1 MGIAGRSLRMTSK
14 TITKTIGVSLRPF
27 RNAINTN
34 NMSSEGEAESGP
46 LATNGDGKQS
56 ESASIPQDVGDG
68 GDSKREPKEAMPSA
82 DDDAAA
88 RLRMKAHVLLAKV
101 GNSEA
106 KRTPTSTLDADT
118 PHESPNQEQDAKD
131 IEEMNAAIAAADRKA
146 NELAEVA
153 AAIAE
158 AAEKGD
164 EEDVAAVAEAKQEKE
179 QEIADK
185 KRSEAAELTQ
195 QLQKLALERQKESR
209 HDRLKVIQSDQ
220 SSHLSSVKTFQ
231 ELKLPEHLLKAIFEM
246 GFERPSAIQ
255 EEALPRILANPPRNV
270 IGQAQSGSGKTA
282 AFVVGMLFRVKIDSP
297 ATCQGLCV
305 TPTRELAVQIFQNSV
320 TPMAAHMPGLKV
332 RLALSGEQ
340 VERGT
345 KLDSHIVIGTP
356 GKIVD
361 WLKRKIIDTKNI
373 KVFVLDEADN
383 MVAESGHRAN
393 SLLIKKQMPKGCQSL
408 LFSAT
413 FSTEVIAFAEKM
425 VYNPD
430 KILIES
436 GPEFLVLDVIKQLW
450 VDCQLYDGGKLQF
463 LEDIYSL
470 LTIGQS
476 IVFVGTRKEA
486 DSVHRTLSDSGYTCS
501 LLHSGVDNDERDRTM
516 DAFRKMES
524 NVLITTNVLA
534 RGVDVDNVCLV
545 VNYDVPV
552 DKDGAPDFETYLHR
566 IGRTGRFGRKGTAI
580 NLVGD
585 QKSIEVLASIEA
597 HFSSGGREMI
607 EMASP
612 DPEALA
618 SVISI

>member
-1 MGIAGRSLRMTSK
+1 
-14 TITKTIGVSLRPF
+14 
-27 RNAINTN
+27 
-34 NMSSEGEAESGP
+34 MSSTEEEETIV
-46 LATNGDGKQS
+46 TNGDTTTS
-56 ESASIPQDVGDG
+56 E
-68 GDSKREPKEAMPSA
+68 EAEDKGNGEANNMPSPPSPS
-82 DDDAAA
+82 DAAA
-88 RLRMKAHVLLAKV
+88 AQVRMKAHVLLQKV
-101 GNSEA
+101 KKSEG
-106 KRTPTSTLDADT
+106 KRTPLST
-118 PHESPNQEQDAKD
+118 PRESSVDLPKTEQE
-131 IEEMNAAIAAADRKA
+131 
-146 NELAEVA
+146 
-153 AAIAE
+153 AIAE
-158 AAEKGD
+158 EEEAAATAAVDAAAKLAEDAANERAEEAAASVAAVELAKAASE
-164 EEDVAAVAEAKQEKE
+164 EEDASAETAAAVAEAKLKKEKE
-179 QEIADK
+179 IEEK
-185 KRSEAAELTQ
+185 KKESSEELTKR
-195 QLQKLALERQKESR
+195 LQKLALERQKDNR
-209 HDRLKVIQSDQ
+209 QDRLKVIQNDKT
-220 SSHLSSVKTFQ
+220 SHLSSIKTFQ
-231 ELKLPEHLLKAIFEM
+231 ELKLPDHLLKAIFEM

-282 AFVVGMLFRVKIDSP
+282 AFVLGMLYRMNINTP
-297 ATCQGLCV
+297 AVCQALCV
-305 TPTRELAVQIFQNSV
+305 TPTRELAVQIFQNAV
-320 TPMAAHMPGLKV
+320 TPMAAHMKGLKV
-332 RLALSGEQ
+332 RLALAGESI
-340 VERGT
+340 ERGS
-345 KLDSHIVIGTP
+345 KLDAHIVIGTP
-356 GKIVD
+356 GKVVD
-361 WLKRKIIDTKNI
+361 WLKRRIIDTKKI

-413 FSTEVIAFAEKM
+413 FPSEVIAFAEKM

-450 VDCQLYDGGKLQF
+450 VDCQQYDGGKLQF

-476 IVFVGTRKEA
+476 IIFVGTKRDA
-486 DSVHRTLSDSGYTCS
+486 DSAHRTLTDSGYTCS

-516 DAFRKMES
+516 EAFRKMES

-552 DKDGAPDFETYLHR
+552 DKDGNPDFETYLHR

-580 NLVGD
+580 SLISD
-585 QKSIEVLASIEA
+585 QRSIEVLAAIEA
-597 HFSSGGREMI
+597 HFSSGGKEMI

-618 SVISI
+618 DHIEI